1 MSSALKMNPNI
12 ADRPTAQVDS
22 MNNRILVVDDE
33 REIGRLYKE
42 ILTGASD
49 KVVPIRS
56 SRALKS
62 QGVDTAQGGSEF
74 NVTVAHS
81 AEEALA
87 LVKRSVAQK
96 EPFAMGF
103 FDVLLGPGMDGIE
116 LVKEVHRLDPNLNA
130 VFVTAYHD
138 RSVDSIRTVLET
150 SRVASWDYLNKPFS
164 SGEIVQKAR
173 NFTSLWNL
181 NHEKEVREALL
192 AEAHRRL
199 LAQERTAS
207 VAAVARGVSHEFGN
221 ILMQIMGKAD
231 LGRKKAEPEM
241 RQSLEKILEAT
252 HRAAEILD
260 RFKHLSNPNAA
271 IKSLSTIRLNAL
283 IDESIEL
290 LEPTLK
296 NHHVKI
302 CRVKSDPIEMVG
314 YETSLLQVLVNLI
327 INAAHAMGGSGQID
341 FAVTNLGKEVEIC
354 VRDYGPGIPKD
365 MLEKVLEPF
374 FTTKGDKGTGLG
386 LAIARE
392 IIEVEHHGEFQ
403 VKNHAVKG
411 LEIIMRLPLRP
422 PQEEQD
428 ENG

>member
-1 MSSALKMNPNI
+1 MSAALKLNPNM
-12 ADRPTAQVDS
+12 ADKPATNVEAF
-22 MNNRILVVDDE
+22 NNRILVVDDE

-42 ILTGASD
+42 ILSGASD
-49 KVVPIRS
+49 KVIPLRS
-56 SRALKS
+56 SRALKTQGTEPV
-62 QGVDTAQGGSEF
+62 QGVGEF
-74 NVTVAHS
+74 NVILAHS

-87 LVKRSVAQK
+87 LVKRSVMQK

-116 LVKEVHRLDPNLNA
+116 LVREVHRLDPNLNA

-150 SRVASWDYLNKPFS
+150 ARVASWDYLNKPFS

-181 NHEKEVREALL
+181 HREKEVRESLL

-231 LGRKKAEPEM
+231 LGRKKPEAEM
-241 RQSLEKILEAT
+241 RQSLEKILDAS

-271 IKSLSTIRLNAL
+271 LKSLSTIRVNAL

-302 CRVKSDPIEMVG
+302 CRVKSDPVEMVG

-341 FAVTNLGKEVEIC
+341 FAVTKLENEVEIN
-354 VRDYGPGIPKD
+354 VRDYGPGISED

-392 IIEVEHHGEFQ
+392 IVEVEHHGEFRI
-403 VKNHAVKG
+403 KNHAVKG

-422 PQEEQD
+422 PQEDQ
-428 ENG
+428 NVAS